1 MNSATDNTNT
11 NFRADHPLPFGQAI
25 NKDALNRRH
34 FAESI
39 CRVLNRIDSKN
50 GLVVSVEGN
59 WGCGKTSLLSMVQ
72 ELLNAAPPG
81 EAPVIVHFNPWLIG
95 ERDALL
101 RQFLTSISA
110 AVEIV
115 DNAGIGKRVA
125 KELKTYSKVFDV
137 LKFVP
142 GVEPWGTMIKDVMA
156 TVGEVTDGIADY
168 KTPDLGEQKKSVEHV
183 LREYPRRII
192 VFIDDIDRLFPA
204 EVFEMVRI
212 IKAVGDL
219 PNVGYVL
226 AWDSAYVSEALRKL
240 GVPFAES
247 YLDKVVQVRLPV
259 PPLSFSMRASLMDGV
274 LRELHPDAGKEHF
287 PNSENALSML
297 FHHGLSELVETPR
310 DIVRLQ
316 DVLFTIEPG
325 LRGEVLLADIIG
337 LACLM
342 TKAPS
347 VFQLLNRVPQAFV
360 GKLPGRRLEIDKP
373 TDVVKKFEE
382 ARTTAYEQCSLPLAV
397 KSLVEH
403 VFPLV
408 VSGDTKSWR
417 ERGTFNEGHLAHPE
431 RLLVA
436 MQLALHPENVS
447 LVQVS
452 QFIFNPEKRSDIVD
466 GLNEESC
473 FEFLGCLRERFK
485 AANSGVALDVQ
496 QLCIEIA
503 RLADS
508 KAVSGRIRTRNNVFE
523 MNPIGLCVDTLEE
536 VATALND
543 FEVEQLAEKLI
554 TDAVGLTI
562 AAKLINLSFGS
573 GQDSQKYRV
582 RASVGRQVE
591 LTSIFARN
599 VEATIADNTLFLK
612 ASPGYVLM
620 TMARFEAARCPA
632 IFQSISINDS
642 STDSFIETY
651 LRGILDSVKGQQY
664 RLPKDVTE
672 LEAFTSLENLKQ
684 IATARLLDTNLGY
697 PVKAAW
703 RSVMEGCSIYGID
716 GTVADDRF

>member
-1 MNSATDNTNT
+1 VNSATDNTNT
-11 NFRADHPLPFGQAI
+11 NFRADHPLPFGQALD
-25 NKDALNRRH
+25 KDALNRRH
-34 FAESI
+34 FADSI
-39 CRVLNRIDSKN
+39 CRVLNRIDSKS
-50 GLVVSVEGN
+50 GLVVSVEGS
-59 WGCGKTSLLSMVQ
+59 WGCGKTSLLAMVQ
-72 ELLNAAPPG
+72 ELLSVGTPG
-81 EAPVIVHFNPWLIG
+81 DAPVFVHFNPWLIG

-101 RQFLTSISA
+101 RQFLTSIST

-115 DNAGIGKRVA
+115 DNAGIGKKVA

-137 LKFVP
+137 LKLVP
-142 GVEPWGTMIKDVMA
+142 GVEPWGTMIKGVMD
-156 TVGEVTDGIADY
+156 TVGDVTDGIADY
-168 KTPDLGEQKKSVEHV
+168 KTPDLGERKKSVEHA

-226 AWDSAYVSEALRKL
+226 AWDSAYVSEALLKL

-259 PPLSFSMRASLMDGV
+259 PALSFSMRAFLMDGL
-274 LRELHPDAGKEHF
+274 LRELHPDASKEHF
-287 PNSENALSML
+287 PNTENALSML
-297 FHHGLSELVETPR
+297 FHHGLSELVESPR

-342 TKAPS
+342 TKAPF

-360 GKLPGRRLEIDKP
+360 GRLPGRRQEIDERKN
-373 TDVVKKFEE
+373 VIKKFEA
-382 ARTTAYEQCSLPLAV
+382 ARTTAYEKCSLPIAV
-397 KSLVEH
+397 QSLVEH
-403 VFPLV
+403 IFPLV
-408 VSGDTKSWR
+408 SDGTKSWR
-417 ERGTFNEGHLAHPE
+417 ERGSFNDGHLAHPE

-447 LVQVS
+447 LAKVS
-452 QFIFNPEKRSDIVD
+452 QFIFNPAKRSFIVD

-473 FEFLGCLRERFK
+473 FEFIGCLRDRFK
-485 AANSGVALDVQ
+485 VAGSGVELDFQ

-508 KAVSGRIRTRNNVFE
+508 KAVSARTRTRNNVFE

-536 VATALND
+536 VATALD
-543 FEVEQLAEKLI
+543 DLEVEQLAEKLI
-554 TDAVGLTI
+554 SDAAGLTI
-562 AAKLINLSFGS
+562 AARLINLSFGTS
-573 GQDSQKYRV
+573 RDSEKYRV
-582 RASVGRQVE
+582 RAPVEHQVE
-591 LTSIFARN
+591 LTSKFARN
-599 VEATIADNTLFLK
+599 VELSLADNIFFLM
-612 ASPGYVLM
+612 ASPGYILM
-620 TMARFEAARCPA
+620 TMARFEAAHCPA
-632 IFQSISINDS
+632 IFQSICSIDS
-642 STDSFIETY
+642 LADNFIETY
-651 LRGILDSVKGQQY
+651 LRGTLDSVKGQQY
-664 RLPKDVTE
+664 SLPKDVTG
-672 LEAFTSLENLKQ
+672 LETFTSLENLKR
-684 IATARLLDTNLGY
+684 IADTRLLDANLEY

-703 RSVMEGCSIYGID
+703 RSVVEGCSIYGID
-716 GTVADDRF
+716 GSVAEERF